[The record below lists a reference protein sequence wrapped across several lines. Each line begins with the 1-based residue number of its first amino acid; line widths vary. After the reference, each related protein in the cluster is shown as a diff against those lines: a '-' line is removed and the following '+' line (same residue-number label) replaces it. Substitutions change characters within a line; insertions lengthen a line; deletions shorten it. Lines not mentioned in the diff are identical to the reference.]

1 MDCQEL
7 RVLLTLGTH
16 LGAEIGFGQAVPI
29 HDIGEVVQHI
39 AENLVLL
46 LTSNGEGLLCW
57 EPPCERLC
65 LERANRLSVLGPPQH
80 CVGPPKVAAAPT
92 GSCITPPASA
102 CLKEAPDGQLHVSA
116 HISS

>member
-1 MDCQEL
+1 M
-7 RVLLTLGTH
+7 LLTLGTH

-65 LERANRLSVLGPPQH
+65 LERANRLFVLGYLYWVLPNIVWGPQKLQL
-80 CVGPPKVAAAPT
+80 PQQEAASP
-92 GSCITPPASA
+92 
-102 CLKEAPDGQLHVSA
+102 LQHLLV
-116 HISS
+116 